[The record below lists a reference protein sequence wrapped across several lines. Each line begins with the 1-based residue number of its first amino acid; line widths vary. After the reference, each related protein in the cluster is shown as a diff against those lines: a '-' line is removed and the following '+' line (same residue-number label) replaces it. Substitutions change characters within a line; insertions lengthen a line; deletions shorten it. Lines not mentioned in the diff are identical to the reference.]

1 MQAADNPHLLHDCY
15 NQAILHA
22 VCLTSAEV
30 SSFRANFA
38 DCMRAPRRNPVCLIS
53 SLPWV
58 KDHNSPDISCAR
70 KRCSSNSR
78 PRVHGMDETLRD
90 PQRSRRPR
98 PRKAPLTGPAGTLN
112 TQHLLH
118 DCYRRTSWLVIA
130 SMRHLFFYYH
140 SWRAAHEGP
149 ATCAYTSAAV

>member
-1 MQAADNPHLLHDCY
+1 MQAADNPHLLHDRY
-15 NQAILHA
+15 NQATLHA

-98 PRKAPLTGPAGTLN
+98 PRNAPLTGPTGTRTPN
-112 TQHLLH
+112 ICYVTVTGELLG
-118 DCYRRTSWLVIA
+118 LLIA
-130 SMRHLFFYYH
+130 LMLHLFFKILPPLE
-140 SWRAAHEGP
+140 SSP
-149 ATCAYTSAAV
+149 